1 VAHVERPATEFE
13 SEKFFPPVERR
24 NAIRYRLDIPVVFRW
39 QDGSGIRLNGEGVT
53 RDVSEV
59 GAYVFTARCPP
70 LQTEVEI
77 EIVVPPLHGAP
88 KAWLKGIMQVLRVE
102 AGPGGEGG
110 FSLAGK
116 ALIISPAEQFMG

>member
-1 VAHVERPATEFE
+1 
-13 SEKFFPPVERR
+13 VERR
-24 NAIRYRLDIPVVFRW
+24 NAIRYRLETPAAFHW
-39 QDGSGIRLNGEGVT
+39 QDGSGTRWEGEGVT

-77 EIVVPPLHGAP
+77 EIVVPPLHGAS

-102 AGPGGEGG
+102 DGPDGGCG

-116 ALIISPAEQFMG
+116 ALIVVSAEQVMGVS